1 MTKYRYH
8 LIDAVAAFALLLMVL
23 LRAGQKLDHSGVAE
37 MDALNVHDLAIL
49 RLTSRRP
56 SRVTSDY

>member
-37 MDALNVHDLAIL
+37 MDALNVHDLAIQERGDHGKSPCL
-49 RLTSRRP
+49 NL
-56 SRVTSDY
+56 